1 MTATPVTGTPAVHV
15 ALHGVAKRFPASPGG
30 QAVHALG
37 PIDLAIRQGE
47 FFAVVGPSG
56 CGKSTLLEIIAG
68 LVPATEGGVEFEGR
82 RVEGDVP
89 DGIGVVFQEDACFP
103 WLSVRDNVAFGL
115 RKAALDEEEKKR
127 RVSEAIAMMGLGEFA
142 GSYPAQLSGGMRQR
156 VCIARTLVTKPR
168 LLLLDEPFGAL
179 DQQTRLLMGDEVLRL
194 WREIGATVFLITH
207 ALDEAAMLADRIAVM
222 SARPGTVI
230 DVVETHW
237 PRERDSR
244 IVERE
249 DFGAVTSRLWKT
261 LREESMKTMGRTATA
276 PMRRATLY
284 QIAVVAGLV
293 ALLEALCLGGA
304 IDKIT
309 MPPPHRIAVDFVR
322 LMLAGKLYP
331 EIGKSLAN
339 VLLAFVL
346 AYVVGIATGTV
357 LHGFRTVRETL
368 DPLFA
373 TYYAIPIFA
382 FYPLFIL
389 IFGLG
394 DGPQVLIGF
403 LLGVVAVIVTML
415 NGLDRVPRVL
425 RKTALIGRLGPFET
439 AMHVT
444 LPFCA
449 PYLLTA
455 AKLALA
461 YAFIGVIGSEFIMA
475 RSGMGYEI
483 GFAYTNFDN
492 ATMYPLIVLILL
504 LSIILNGLLTH
515 WEKLLLARRGQH

>member
-1 MTATPVTGTPAVHV
+1 
-15 ALHGVAKRFPASPGG
+15 
-30 QAVHALG
+30 
-37 PIDLAIRQGE
+37 
-47 FFAVVGPSG
+47 
-56 CGKSTLLEIIAG
+56 
-68 LVPATEGGVEFEGR
+68 
-82 RVEGDVP
+82 
-89 DGIGVVFQEDACFP
+89 
-103 WLSVRDNVAFGL
+103 
-115 RKAALDEEEKKR
+115 
-127 RVSEAIAMMGLGEFA
+127 MGF
-142 GSYPAQLSGGMRQR
+142 
-156 VCIARTLVTKPR
+156 
-168 LLLLDEPFGAL
+168 
-179 DQQTRLLMGDEVLRL
+179 VL
-194 WREIGATVFLITH
+194 
-207 ALDEAAMLADRIAVM
+207 
-222 SARPGTVI
+222 
-230 DVVETHW
+230 
-237 PRERDSR
+237 
-244 IVERE
+244 
-249 DFGAVTSRLWKT
+249 
-261 LREESMKTMGRTATA
+261 
-276 PMRRATLY
+276 
-284 QIAVVAGLV
+284 
-293 ALLEALCLGGA
+293 LLEALCLAGV

-309 MPPPHRIAVDFVR
+309 MPPPHRIAIDFVN

-339 VLLAFVL
+339 VMLAFAL
-346 AYVVGIATGTV
+346 AYVIGIATGTV
-357 LHGFRTVRETL
+357 LHGFRAVRETL

-415 NGLDRVPRVL
+415 NGLDRVPGVL
-425 RKTALIGRLGPFET
+425 RKTALISGLGPLET

-475 RSGMGYEI
+475 RNGMGYEI

-504 LSIILNGLLTH
+504 FSIFLNGVLTR